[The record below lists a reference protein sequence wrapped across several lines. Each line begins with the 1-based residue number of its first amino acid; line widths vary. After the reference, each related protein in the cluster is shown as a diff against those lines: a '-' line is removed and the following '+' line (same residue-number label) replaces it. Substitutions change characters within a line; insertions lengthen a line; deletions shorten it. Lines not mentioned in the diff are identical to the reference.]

1 MCLSDIDIIYIIII
15 SLELRRMSSLRKNQ
29 CICTRLDLIPEAGFP
44 SMDDA
49 LTGIGYNLD
58 NSGECLKLKIQ
69 LSNIFYRI

>member
-1 MCLSDIDIIYIIII
+1 
-15 SLELRRMSSLRKNQ
+15 MSSLRKNQ

-44 SMDDA
+44 SVDDA

-69 LSNIFYRI
+69 LSKYLL

>member
-1 MCLSDIDIIYIIII
+1 MRLALLRLS
-15 SLELRRMSSLRKNQ
+15 LVRRMSSLGEKIN
-29 CICTRLDLIPEAGFP
+29 ICTRLDLIPGAGFP
-44 SMDDA
+44 SVDDA